1 MDIVVTHVRQVGREL
16 ILESNSVVGYQHS
29 ANLYVKLETDTS
41 ESNPF
46 SGMVLSA
53 YCSHWQS
60 KMPVICPIEEKEDGL
75 YILLNDKVFE
85 QDGDIYLSLG
95 GINDE
100 KVVVT
105 SNKLILQVDESNN
118 IITKVSPIE
127 KYWEIEVLNAMK
139 AWYVNVIVPTFQE
152 SETKLNQLIRRTE
165 EHEEKAEQLQT
176 KAEEQQTKVDEA
188 VKQSELA
195 TEAASTAT
203 SNANTAA
210 SDANEAAQAA
220 NAAKTNA
227 DTAAAS
233 ANTAASNANTAA
245 QSANDIA
252 SEVERKLQAGEF
264 VGGVGPVG
272 PKGDK
277 GDKGND
283 GDDGGDTL
291 PIGAQVLWDNSNP
304 IPEGWKE
311 VDTEVHNPKQLL
323 INNDFQI
330 NQRGQSE
337 YNFIENGK
345 YGLDM
350 WQQRQGE
357 FSNALI
363 VKPVDDGVELT
374 CQPSIYGA
382 LRQFLSLSTKDI
394 GKEYTVCISVN
405 NVRQTGTFTLL
416 SEGQTVFENEIYRV
430 GITRLTGD
438 GYSLGIYLSNENTR
452 EAVNTINYVDL
463 FEGNIDYP
471 HVKEDEAIA
480 LMRCRQYVFP
490 TVQKKLVAKV
500 GTGHLEGFD
509 FPIKMKGTPSYTVIA
524 FETTGGADIK
534 RELKSVSCTSRGVAY
549 MTLQS
554 PTQQEYQYTILFSC
568 EPL

>member
-1 MDIVVTHVRQVGREL
+1 MKLLGRKL
-16 ILESNSVVGYQHS
+16 LLEGTNEVAYQHS
-29 ANLYVKLETDTS
+29 SDLLIELSLSDGTASPFYGMLLAATVKTPDKDVVSCPIIEESGKKYIQLAGEALSTDGYVKLS
-41 ESNPF
+41 
-46 SGMVLSA
+46 V
-53 YCSHWQS
+53 
-60 KMPVICPIEEKEDGL
+60 
-75 YILLNDKVFE
+75 
-85 QDGDIYLSLG
+85 G
-95 GINDE
+95 GINDNRI
-100 KVVVT
+100 VIT
-105 SNKLILQVDESNN
+105 SNTIDLCVDESNN
-118 IITKVSPIE
+118 IVTQTSPNE
-127 KYWEIEVLNAMK
+127 KYWQIEVRNAIRYWYDTQIKPQYDALK
-139 AWYVNVIVPTFQE
+139 ATVST
-152 SETKLNQLIRRTE
+152 LIERDEELQDNIAKTE
-165 EHEEKAEQLQT
+165 EAVNETLSDVNEAIEQ
-176 KAEEQQTKVDEA
+176 
-188 VKQSELA
+188 SS
-195 TEAASTAT
+195 EAAQ
-203 SNANTAA
+203 NANTAA
-210 SDANEAAQAA
+210 SDANEAALAA
-220 NAAKTNA
+220 CAAKTNA

-374 CQPSIYGA
+374 CQPNVFGG
-382 LRQFLSLSTKDI
+382 LRQFLSLSAEDI

-416 SEGQTVFENEIYRV
+416 SESQTVFENEIYRV

-438 GYSLGIYLSNENTR
+438 GYALSILLSNENTR

-463 FEGNIDYP
+463 FEGNVDYP

-480 LMRCRQYVFP
+480 LMKCRQYVFV
-490 TVQKKLVAKV
+490 TAQKKLAGKV

-509 FPIKMKGTPSYTVIA
+509 FPIKMKGAPTYTVVA

>member
-1 MDIVVTHVRQVGREL
+1 MIINTIKQTGTVLQSDDNRLSPQYSENLQIHVVYDDTYSGWSVKWDAIGCREKKRIPL
-16 ILESNSVVGYQHS
+16 SYDSGTQCIMLNKQCFIDEYLYLACTFVKDGMVVNTEPIEFYIPNSVNHD
-29 ANLYVKLETDTS
+29 LDTLP
-41 ESNPF
+41 EYP
-46 SGMVLSA
+46 
-53 YCSHWQS
+53 
-60 KMPVICPIEEKEDGL
+60 GL
-75 YILLNDKVFE
+75 YDEMNELFKQIFANEYKQPLDDLFEKNEVLQDK
-85 QDGDIYLSLG
+85 
-95 GINDE
+95 
-100 KVVVT
+100 
-105 SNKLILQVDESNN
+105 
-118 IITKVSPIE
+118 ITK
-127 KYWEIEVLNAMK
+127 
-139 AWYVNVIVPTFQE
+139 
-152 SETKLNQLIRRTE
+152 TE
-165 EHEEKAEQLQT
+165 EVVNKTLSDVNEAIEQ
-176 KAEEQQTKVDEA
+176 
-188 VKQSELA
+188 SS
-195 TEAASTAT
+195 EAAQ
-203 SNANTAA
+203 NANTAA
-210 SDANEAAQAA
+210 SDANEAALAA
-220 NAAKTNA
+220 CAAKTNA

-272 PKGDK
+272 PVGPKGE
-277 GDKGND
+277 D

-374 CQPSIYGA
+374 CQPNVFGG
-382 LRQFLSLSTKDI
+382 LRQFLSLSAEDI

-416 SEGQTVFENEIYRV
+416 SESQTVFENEIYRV

-438 GYSLGIYLSNENTR
+438 GYALSILLSNENTR

-463 FEGNIDYP
+463 FEGNVDYP

-480 LMRCRQYVFP
+480 LMKCRQYVFV
-490 TVQKKLVAKV
+490 TAQKKLAGKV

-509 FPIKMKGTPSYTVIA
+509 FPIKMKGAPTYTVVA